1 MRIYKSSGRK
11 YLTDEQV
18 MILREDY
25 LNGKAQLKLSSEYGL
40 SQKTIS
46 EIIRRVTYTNV
57 GVPENYEERLKQ
69 RMGAYYDK
77 RFRKR
82 KVKEEK

>member
-1 MRIYKSSGRK
+1 MRAYGRK
-11 YLTDEQV
+11 YLSEDEVLKIRTDYIEGISQ
-18 MILREDY
+18 
-25 LNGKAQLKLSSEYGL
+25 LNLAEIYGL

-46 EIIRRVTYTNV
+46 KIINRISYTNI